1 MNRRDYW
8 NRDYA
13 DYWKKVTDEAEAG
26 EGRDS
31 RVEKLSGHDF
41 KAPGIKES
49 TSFFDKIK
57 YDKTDKIL
65 DFGCGLGRFFPY
77 FSDRGDYYGID
88 ISQAMID
95 ECKRRFPDNGD
106 RFVVSEGESL
116 PFEDGFFRVVVC
128 KGVFDACYQERAL
141 LEMIRVCSVGGGDF
155 DQRQK

>member
-65 DFGCGLGRFFPY
+65 DY
-77 FSDRGDYYGID
+77 FSLKI
-88 ISQAMID
+88 
-95 ECKRRFPDNGD
+95 
-106 RFVVSEGESL
+106 
-116 PFEDGFFRVVVC
+116 
-128 KGVFDACYQERAL
+128 L
-141 LEMIRVCSVGGGDF
+141 LDLSH
-155 DQRQK
+155 QSPQLSS